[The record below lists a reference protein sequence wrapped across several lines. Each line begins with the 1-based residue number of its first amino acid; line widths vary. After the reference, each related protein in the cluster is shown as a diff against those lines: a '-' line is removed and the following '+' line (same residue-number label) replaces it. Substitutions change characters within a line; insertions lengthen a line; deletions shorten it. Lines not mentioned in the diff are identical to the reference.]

1 MGISRQAFED
11 QVLALLGSLSR
22 VARRL
27 TANPADA
34 EDLVAETVARAW
46 RALDSL
52 KTEVAFRAWIFS
64 ILHNTFVS
72 ELRRADARPRLVSV
86 ECDEAE
92 EEEVQFSIF
101 EQMHQPF
108 LLWFSNPEQAFLDKL
123 LRADLERALASLP
136 EHHRAVVVL
145 SDLEELTYGEIAEAL
160 GIPVGTVRS
169 RLARARGALQKILW
183 QQAREYGLDAAAPA
197 SRQGSDGGTDA
208 PRQAA
213 AGAIVP
219 KEKGLIP

>member
-1 MGISRQAFED
+1 MGISRKAFEE
-11 QVLALLGSLSR
+11 QVLALLGSLSG

-52 KTEVAFRAWIFS
+52 ESEAAFRAWIFR

-72 ELRRADARPRLVSV
+72 ELRRAGARPRLESL

-92 EEEVQFSIF
+92 EEDVQFSIF

-108 LLWFSNPEQAFLDKL
+108 LLWFSNPEQEFIDKL
-123 LRADLERALASLP
+123 LREDLDRALASLP
-136 EHHRAVVVL
+136 DCHRVVVVL
-145 SDLEELTYGEIAEAL
+145 SDLEGMSYGEIADAL

-183 QQAREYGLDAAAPA
+183 QQAREYGLNAASPA
-197 SRQGSDGGTDA
+197 SRHGNEGGTDA
-208 PRQAA
+208 PRQATA
-213 AGAIVP
+213 DTIVRE
-219 KEKGLIP
+219 EKGSIR

>member
-1 MGISRQAFED
+1 MGISRKAFEE
-11 QVLALLGSLSR
+11 QVLALLGSLNG

-52 KTEVAFRAWIFS
+52 ESEAAFRAWIFR

-72 ELRRADARPRLVSV
+72 ELRRAGARPRLESL

-108 LLWFSNPEQAFLDKL
+108 LLWFSNPEQEFIDKL
-123 LRADLERALASLP
+123 LREDLDRALTSLP
-136 EHHRAVVVL
+136 DCHRVVVVL
-145 SDLEELTYGEIAEAL
+145 SDLEGMTYGEIADAL

-183 QQAREYGLDAAAPA
+183 QQAREYGLNAVPLA
-197 SRQGSDGGTDA
+197 SRHGNEGGTDA
-208 PRQAA
+208 PRQATA
-213 AGAIVP
+213 DAIVRE
-219 KEKGLIP
+219 EKGSIR

>member
-1 MGISRQAFED
+1 MGISRRAFEE
-11 QVLALLGSLSR
+11 QLLALLGSLNG

-27 TANPADA
+27 TASPADA
-34 EDLVAETVARAW
+34 EDLVAETVTRAW

-52 KTEVAFRAWIFS
+52 KSEAAFRAWIFS

-72 ELRRADARPRLVSV
+72 ELRRASARPTLVSM

-92 EEEVQFSIF
+92 EEEGQFSIF

-108 LLWFSNPEQAFLDKL
+108 LLWFSNPEQEFLDKL
-123 LRADLERALASLP
+123 LREDLDRALATLP
-136 EHHRAVVVL
+136 QHHRVVVIL
-145 SDLEELTYGEIAEAL
+145 SDLEEFSYGEIAEAL

-183 QQAREYGLDAAAPA
+183 QQARDYGLNAVPAALREA
-197 SRQGSDGGTDA
+197 DEGGADA
-208 PRQAA
+208 PRQATA
-213 AGAIVP
+213 EATKR
-219 KEKGLIP
+219 KEKGSIR

>member
-1 MGISRQAFED
+1 MGISRKAFEE
-11 QVLALLGSLSR
+11 QVLALLGSLSG

-52 KTEVAFRAWIFS
+52 ESEVAFRAWIFR

-72 ELRRADARPRLVSV
+72 ELRRAGARPRLESL

-108 LLWFSNPEQAFLDKL
+108 LLWFSNPEQEFIDKL
-123 LRADLERALASLP
+123 LREDLDRALASLP
-136 EHHRAVVVL
+136 DCHRVVVVL
-145 SDLEELTYGEIAEAL
+145 SDLEGMSYGEIADAL
-160 GIPVGTVRS
+160 GIPIGTVRS

-183 QQAREYGLDAAAPA
+183 QQAREYGLNAAPPA
-197 SRQGSDGGTDA
+197 SRHGNEGGTDA
-208 PRQAA
+208 PRQATA
-213 AGAIVP
+213 DAIVRE
-219 KEKGLIP
+219 EKGSIR

>member
-1 MGISRQAFED
+1 MGISRQAFEE
-11 QVLALLGSLSR
+11 QVLALLGSLNG

-52 KTEVAFRAWIFS
+52 KSEAAFRAWIFS

-72 ELRRADARPRLVSV
+72 ELRRAGARPRLVSV

-108 LLWFSNPEQAFLDKL
+108 LLWFSNPEQEFLDKL
-123 LRADLERALASLP
+123 LREDLDRALAGLP
-136 EHHRAVVVL
+136 QHHRVVVIL
-145 SDLEELTYGEIAEAL
+145 SDLEELSYGEIAEAL

-183 QQAREYGLDAAAPA
+183 QQAREYGLNAVPAALREA
-197 SRQGSDGGTDA
+197 DEGGAGA
-208 PRQAA
+208 PRQAT
-213 AGAIVP
+213 AGATGR
-219 KEKGLIP
+219 KEKGSIR

>member
-1 MGISRQAFED
+1 MGISRKAFEE
-11 QVLALLGSLSR
+11 QVLALLGSLNG

-52 KTEVAFRAWIFS
+52 ESEAAFRAWIFR

-72 ELRRADARPRLVSV
+72 ELRRAGARPRLESL

-108 LLWFSNPEQAFLDKL
+108 LLWFSNPEQEFLDKL
-123 LRADLERALASLP
+123 LREDLDRALASLP
-136 EHHRAVVVL
+136 EHHRVVVVL
-145 SDLEELTYGEIAEAL
+145 SDLEELQLRGDRRGARHPGGDGAL
-160 GIPVGTVRS
+160 A
-169 RLARARGALQKILW
+169 ARARPRGAAEDPL
-183 QQAREYGLDAAAPA
+183 
-197 SRQGSDGGTDA
+197 
-208 PRQAA
+208 A
-213 AGAIVP
+213 AGAGVRAERGRSRVAP
-219 KEKGLIP
+219 R